1 MNRFGRAVAAVVLG
15 LAAAVAAAAEPM
27 LRGFAPDADPAASP
41 IWQKVRASLFGTR
54 EIAPAGA
61 ELELQAPLRAVDAGV
76 VPVAVRSRLPQTA
89 TSYVAAIYLVVDAN
103 PSPISAIFRFV
114 PESGRAEVQTRL
126 RVDQYSHLRAI
137 AETNDGRL
145 FMATRFVKASGGCS
159 AAPGVDA
166 AAALASIGQMR
177 LRLVGDPAGREP
189 VLAQLQIS
197 HPNHTGLAMDPMTRQ
212 VTPAHYLR
220 QLDVRHAGRLVF
232 SADLDFS
239 ISENPSWRFH
249 FLPQGPGELSA
260 EIVDTHDARFV
271 GRLAVEPAA

>member
-1 MNRFGRAVAAVVLG
+1 MNRFGRAVAAVVLA
-15 LAAAVAAAAEPM
+15 LAAVGAAAAEPAP
-27 LRGFAPDADPAASP
+27 RGFAPDADPAASP

-54 EIAPAGA
+54 EIAPATP
-61 ELELQAPLRAVDAGV
+61 ELLQLQAPLRAVDPGV
-76 VPVAVRSRLPQTA
+76 VPVSVRSGLPQTA
-89 TSYVAAIYLVVDAN
+89 ASYVSAIYLVVDAN

-137 AETNDGRL
+137 AETSDGRL
-145 FMATRFVKASGGCS
+145 FMTTRFVKASGGCS
-159 AAPGVDA
+159 AAPAADA

-197 HPNHTGLAMDPMTRQ
+197 HPNHTGLAMDPMTRAY
-212 VTPAHYLR
+212 TAAHYLR
-220 QLDVRHAGRLVF
+220 QLEVRHAGRTVF

-239 ISENPSWRFH
+239 ISENPWFAFA
-249 FLPQGPGELSA
+249 FLPQGDGRLEVEA
-260 EIVDTHDARFV
+260 VDTQ
-271 GRLAVEPAA
+271 GRRWAGVPTPHAE